1 MKYLF
6 NMSRIQNWWNWFGIE
21 YAVWDIYLCHFFLI
35 PQQLEITK
43 LVTRENIGP
52 RKCSR
57 KKKKIL
63 DPRNTQ
69 KKMFCAHEIP
79 TRKKF
84 KNFSRRNNGIMIL
97 DRRWHATHEIWY
109 TLSFNTFF
117 SLINLIIDKDSHAN

>member
-1 MKYLF
+1 MPLFSHTATTGNYEISHERKY
-6 NMSRIQNWWNWFGIE
+6 W
-21 YAVWDIYLCHFFLI
+21 
-35 PQQLEITK
+35 PQEMFT
-43 LVTRENIGP
+43 
-52 RKCSR
+52 